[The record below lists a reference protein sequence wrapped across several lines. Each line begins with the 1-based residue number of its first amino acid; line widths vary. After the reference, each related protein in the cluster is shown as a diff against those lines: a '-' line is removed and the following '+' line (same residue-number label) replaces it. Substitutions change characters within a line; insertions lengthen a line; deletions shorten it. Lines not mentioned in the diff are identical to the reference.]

1 MTTIK
6 TYSNFKKG
14 ELIFSTKSPSKK
26 LMPQVKMAE
35 VRNMM
40 KKVLLVFLN
49 RVPTQSLPQGW
60 SLRLEEK
67 G

>member
-14 ELIFSTKSPSKK
+14 KLIFFTKSPSKK

-35 VRNMM
+35 AKNMM
-40 KKVLLVFLN
+40 KKVLLEVPSS
-49 RVPTQSLPQGW
+49 RV
-60 SLRLEEK
+60 
-67 G
+67 